1 MESTHESEERQ
12 VVDEGPTGQVFQHV
26 IREMDEI
33 VADLTRVL
41 SVAQVGNKER
51 EVWLSLVGLGY
62 VQPLV
67 FLKC

>member
-51 EVWLSLVGLGY
+51 
-62 VQPLV
+62 
-67 FLKC
+67 